1 MLILDQQIVS
11 DSLHPYFSSYG
22 NDISPAKPSI
32 GKEYHGDIKNAYW
45 INAGDLKKGY
55 KVLGSNGE
63 WQVISEVYTVKT
75 PLNSYNLEVN
85 TDHTFFVKGI
95 GGLDGVWVHNKDCW
109 YIIPSEATT
118 QTKNGQKIY
127 TFEDRGRTVNIIEN
141 PEWSATGGKAKYF
154 EVDADGKILN
164 ENEPN
169 IHRATNRPAQNDNHV
184 FVKDPLHPPKSA
196 IKAEGVTPEYLITDR
211 SSRLYNSRT
220 LHPTLPD
227 PIAGWDFKP
236 SQINAKPGSS
246 DSILNSQINGF
257 VHEIDLA
264 NKVANEG
271 FVVLKWGDKPG
282 THGSDVISIDPK
294 SETVV
299 LWDNKFRSDD
309 GTLEISPTFD
319 INAKTASGDSSGA
332 WKNAKQEAIDV
343 IQNSNLPAEQKIKL
357 AQAVADGNFETRTV
371 GSGALDGQIVI
382 QKYTNGQKVK

>member
-1 MLILDQQIVS
+1 M
-11 DSLHPYFSSYG
+11 
-22 NDISPAKPSI
+22 
-32 GKEYHGDIKNAYW
+32 
-45 INAGDLKKGY
+45 
-55 KVLGSNGE
+55 LGSNGE

-127 TFEDRGRTVNIIEN
+127 TFEDRGRTVNVIEN

-169 IHRATNRPAQNDNHV
+169 IHRATNRNSQNDSGQ
-184 FVKDPLHPPKSA
+184 FVADPLHPPKSA

-220 LHPTLPD
+220 LHPTLPN

-332 WKNAKQEAIDV
+332 WENAKQEAIRV
-343 IQNSNLPAEQKIKL
+343 IRESNLPDEQIDKL
-357 AQAVADGNFETRTV
+357 VKDVQLGNFETRTV